1 MRPQISGFSQSTVK
15 TRLTRCPRCQQPN
28 SGRFVC
34 KYCGLRQ
41 RRKLFVFGALAL
53 AICIAVVCN
62 L

>member
-1 MRPQISGFSQSTVK
+1 MKGKISGFTQAAGK

-34 KYCGLRQ
+34 KFCGLRQ

-53 AICIAVVCN
+53 AICIAVVCT